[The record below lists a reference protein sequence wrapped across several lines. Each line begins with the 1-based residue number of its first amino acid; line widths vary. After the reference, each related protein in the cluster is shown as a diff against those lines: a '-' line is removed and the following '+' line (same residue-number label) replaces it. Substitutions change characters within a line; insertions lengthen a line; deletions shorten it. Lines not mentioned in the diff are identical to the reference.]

1 MMGTTFNALI
11 RSVTIR
17 QADEYHLGAV
27 DSAQFAPRALQQ
39 LESRTA
45 P

>member
-1 MMGTTFNALI
+1 MMGTAFNALI
-11 RSVTIR
+11 RSVTVR

-27 DSAQFAPRALQQ
+27 DAPRALQQ